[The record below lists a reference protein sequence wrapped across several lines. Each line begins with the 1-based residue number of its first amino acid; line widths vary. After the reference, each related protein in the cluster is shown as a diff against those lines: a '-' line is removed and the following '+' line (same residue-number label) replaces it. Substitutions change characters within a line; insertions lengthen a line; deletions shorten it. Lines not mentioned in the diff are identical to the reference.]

1 MNNEYESGLYGTNI
15 KYFENETDYNSYVED
30 SSNVLE
36 IPNVAYIENSS
47 LVVYDW
53 IKSKDEEEWD
63 PTETV
68 LTISSNPTI
77 FNILKVIP
85 GLQRTDSE
93 GYTIGDLQAITL
105 DKLASNGNSGAGP
118 GNSVSKFWC
127 YNYQDGTNWLNP
139 PQNKM
144 WTFDE
149 FKYFTSIEE
158 IPYDFF
164 SNCHGLTSITIPS
177 SVNEIY
183 SRAFYDCWW
192 LTNIEVMDSPN
203 SLVIEDMDYIDV
215 PDEED
220 FTYNQHSAFCYTG
233 VYADTDFDRSEKEE
247 STSNYLGVYD
257 NAVERLIGK
266 GILKCNRTIVRS
278 EEI

>member
-15 KYFENETDYNSYVED
+15 KYFENVTDYDSYVD
-30 SSNVLE
+30 DDSNVLE
-36 IPNVAYIENSS
+36 VPNVAYIEDSS

-53 IKSKDEEEWD
+53 IKPEEDEGDWD
-63 PTETV
+63 PDEVV
-68 LTISSNPTI
+68 LTMSSNPTI

-105 DKLASNGNSGAGP
+105 DKLTSDGDSAAGP

-127 YNYQDGTNWLNP
+127 YNFHDGTDWTNP

-149 FKYFTSIEE
+149 FKYFTSIIE

-177 SVNEIY
+177 SVIDIY
-183 SRAFYDCWW
+183 SRAFHDCWW
-192 LTNIEVMDSPN
+192 LTNIKVMDSAQ
-203 SLVIEDMDYIDV
+203 SLTVEDMDYNNFSNRD
-215 PDEED
+215 D
-220 FTYNQHSAFCYTG
+220 FNEHSAFCYTG
-233 VYADTDFDRSEKEE
+233 VFADTNFNHSKNEE
-247 STSNYLGVYD
+247 SISNYLNVYD
-257 NAVERLIGK
+257 NAVERVIRK
-266 GILKCNRTIVRS
+266 GILKCNRNIVRVN
-278 EEI
+278 EI

>member
-15 KYFENETDYNSYVED
+15 KYFENVTDYDLYVD
-30 SSNVLE
+30 DDSNVLE
-36 IPNVAYIENSS
+36 VPNVAYIEDSS

-53 IKSKDEEEWD
+53 IKPEDEGYWD
-63 PTETV
+63 PDETV

-85 GLQRTDSE
+85 GLERTDSE

-105 DKLASNGNSGAGP
+105 TKLTSDGDSNEGP

-127 YNYQDGTNWLNP
+127 YNFQDGTDWKNP

-149 FKYFTSIEE
+149 FKYFTSITE

-177 SVNEIY
+177 SVTDIY
-183 SRAFYDCWW
+183 SRAFHDCWW
-192 LTNIEVMDSPN
+192 LTNIKVMDS
-203 SLVIEDMDYIDV
+203 
-215 PDEED
+215 
-220 FTYNQHSAFCYTG
+220 A
-233 VYADTDFDRSEKEE
+233 
-247 STSNYLGVYD
+247 
-257 NAVERLIGK
+257 
-266 GILKCNRTIVRS
+266 
-278 EEI
+278 